1 MGQWGSCLS
10 ARTGLASSLLGQ
22 LRREGQRASPGSSR
36 GQRRR
41 EDAAA
46 VEHRHGLAGKMGMEK
61 WGSRKAGVKTSR
73 NGVSSGLIMLKS

>member
-1 MGQWGSCLS
+1 MHHKAQLYVLVAVMGQWGSCLS

-36 GQRRR
+36 GQRCR

-46 VEHRHGLAGKMGMEK
+46 VEHRH
-61 WGSRKAGVKTSR
+61 
-73 NGVSSGLIMLKS
+73 